1 MDQIGAI
8 VNVGAIVDPPPAA
21 SSNPPPASSGF
32 VNISPSLTVPSP
44 SKSWPPPLASASAV
58 MLIWFVPLTYTSTT
72 PPSCP
77 PLSLGPL
84 KKVIYLCE
92 LVILILLNISWG
104 HFQKV
109 GGMSGILV
117 SYTRD
122 SRGEGFKIIFF
133 TKLLRVKA
141 LQVVS

>member
-1 MDQIGAI
+1 MLLVSKQIPKI
-8 VNVGAIVDPPPAA
+8 SVHQFHEVEDNTIL
-21 SSNPPPASSGF
+21 F
-32 VNISPSLTVPSP
+32 VVLLSLLP
-44 SKSWPPPLASASAV
+44 
-58 MLIWFVPLTYTSTT
+58 
-72 PPSCP
+72 P
-77 PLSLGPL
+77 PLSLVPL

-122 SRGEGFKIIFF
+122 SGGEGGL
-133 TKLLRVKA
+133 KLYL
-141 LQVVS
+141 SPSC